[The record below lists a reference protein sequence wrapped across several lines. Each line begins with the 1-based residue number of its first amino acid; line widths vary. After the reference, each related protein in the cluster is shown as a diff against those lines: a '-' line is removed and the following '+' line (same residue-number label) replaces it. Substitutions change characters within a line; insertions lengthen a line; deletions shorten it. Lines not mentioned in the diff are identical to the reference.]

1 MAKRLLDVLFSSLL
15 MLILLPFLC
24 LLALVVRVNL
34 GKPILFSQI
43 RPGIYGRPFRM
54 FKFRTMTDAC
64 DENGNLLADTMRIT
78 KTGKWLRATSLDE
91 LPELFNVLKGE
102 MSLVG
107 PRPLLMSY
115 LELYN
120 HRQATRN
127 NVKPG
132 LTGWAQIKGR
142 NSISWDEKLELDAWY
157 VENRSFWLDLKILA
171 KTIVYV
177 LKRDGINHGEGVT
190 MPFFTG
196 SSKKEQ

>member
-1 MAKRLLDVLFSSLL
+1 